1 MNLYKIAVFRPI
13 ATLMVFVAIM
23 VFGIYSTLNLP
34 IDLFPEINP
43 PVITVVTGYQ
53 GASALEVEQNLT
65 RHLENQ
71 FSTLNDLEEINSS
84 SVENFSIITLEFE
97 WGSNLDEASNNIRDA
112 LSRVRDLLPEV
123 IDEPMIY
130 RFNSSSFP
138 VIILAATAEESFPA
152 LRNILD
158 NQVVTPLNRLNGVG
172 AVNLEGGPV
181 RQIMI
186 NLDPQRMNAYQIG
199 VNDIAAALSNENQ
212 IIPAGNI
219 KLGKE
224 QFNIRIDTEFKTIE
238 EIQNVIVKN
247 SPEGGIVYLRDVAR
261 VEDTV
266 DEDMRVQ
273 MVNGQNAITISVQKQ
288 TSANTVEVAQAVL
301 EQLPLLTDNL
311 PPDVKL
317 VTVIDTSEFIESS
330 INNLSDVLIY
340 AVVFVV
346 IVVWIFLRRWRS
358 TFIVAVTIP
367 FSLIV
372 AFIYLAVTGNTLNLI
387 SLSSLSI
394 ALGLVVDDAIVV
406 LENISSYID
415 RGTKPREAALYG
427 TGEVGVAVVAT
438 TLTVVAV
445 FLPLTFLTGMTGI
458 WFRQLGII
466 VVVTVV
472 VSTLAALTLIPM
484 MSSKL
489 LRLRTEKTGRN
500 ANIGGKISRG
510 IENFLGRLDRA
521 YKKILSRALGRK
533 KLVVIVSFL
542 LFVGSIFMM
551 PLVGTEFMPASDSGR
566 MVISAELPTGRNT
579 QSAIATIEKI
589 EAIFEE
595 HVPELEII
603 SSGIGTSSTGGGMGM
618 ASTGPNIIDINAT
631 LVEASE
637 RERSVFEISELVRN
651 HLEDMPEIV
660 DFSVGSQGGSSTGA
674 SPVVIEII
682 GNDLEMNEALAN
694 RIRERLSQ
702 IEGVRNAEL
711 GVGDPQPALQL
722 ELDKEKIGLLGMN
735 PGQVGQDV
743 RNKIAGLR
751 ASEFKEGGEEFDIV
765 IRYEK
770 SFRETVNDIYAIQ
783 IPTPEGGVVNL
794 RSIANIVEI
803 QVPPSIERI
812 DRERSIQVT
821 ADLIGTPLNV
831 VFQEINS
838 FIAGELDLPSDVEI
852 RFGGD
857 IEQQQE
863 AFADLFLLLGLS
875 IILVYIVMAAEFES
889 FKDPFIIMFSL
900 PFAFTGVLLAL
911 VLTGT
916 KLSVIAFIGAI
927 ILVGIVVKN
936 AIILVDFIQLLRG
949 RGMGLYDAIIDAGAS
964 RLHPVLM
971 TTLTTLLA
979 MTPLALSTGEGSET
993 WRPMAI
999 AVLGGLTFSTV
1010 VTLVLVPVIY
1020 AIFHRK
1026 QGRKINLLEG

>member
-84 SVENFSIITLEFE
+84 SVENFAIITLEFE

-238 EIQNVIVKN
+238 DIQNVIVKN
-247 SPEGGIVYLRDVAR
+247 SPGGGIVYLRDVAR

-288 TSANTVEVAQAVL
+288 TNANTVEVAQAVL

-406 LENISSYID
+406 L
-415 RGTKPREAALYG
+415 
-427 TGEVGVAVVAT
+427 
-438 TLTVVAV
+438 
-445 FLPLTFLTGMTGI
+445 
-458 WFRQLGII
+458 
-466 VVVTVV
+466 
-472 VSTLAALTLIPM
+472 
-484 MSSKL
+484 
-489 LRLRTEKTGRN
+489 
-500 ANIGGKISRG
+500 
-510 IENFLGRLDRA
+510 
-521 YKKILSRALGRK
+521 
-533 KLVVIVSFL
+533 
-542 LFVGSIFMM
+542 
-551 PLVGTEFMPASDSGR
+551 
-566 MVISAELPTGRNT
+566 
-579 QSAIATIEKI
+579 
-589 EAIFEE
+589 
-595 HVPELEII
+595 
-603 SSGIGTSSTGGGMGM
+603 
-618 ASTGPNIIDINAT
+618 
-631 LVEASE
+631 
-637 RERSVFEISELVRN
+637 
-651 HLEDMPEIV
+651 
-660 DFSVGSQGGSSTGA
+660 
-674 SPVVIEII
+674 
-682 GNDLEMNEALAN
+682 
-694 RIRERLSQ
+694 
-702 IEGVRNAEL
+702 
-711 GVGDPQPALQL
+711 
-722 ELDKEKIGLLGMN
+722 
-735 PGQVGQDV
+735 
-743 RNKIAGLR
+743 
-751 ASEFKEGGEEFDIV
+751 
-765 IRYEK
+765 
-770 SFRETVNDIYAIQ
+770 
-783 IPTPEGGVVNL
+783 
-794 RSIANIVEI
+794 
-803 QVPPSIERI
+803 
-812 DRERSIQVT
+812 
-821 ADLIGTPLNV
+821 
-831 VFQEINS
+831 
-838 FIAGELDLPSDVEI
+838 
-852 RFGGD
+852 
-857 IEQQQE
+857 
-863 AFADLFLLLGLS
+863 
-875 IILVYIVMAAEFES
+875 
-889 FKDPFIIMFSL
+889 
-900 PFAFTGVLLAL
+900 
-911 VLTGT
+911 
-916 KLSVIAFIGAI
+916 
-927 ILVGIVVKN
+927 
-936 AIILVDFIQLLRG
+936 
-949 RGMGLYDAIIDAGAS
+949 
-964 RLHPVLM
+964 
-971 TTLTTLLA
+971 
-979 MTPLALSTGEGSET
+979 
-993 WRPMAI
+993 
-999 AVLGGLTFSTV
+999 
-1010 VTLVLVPVIY
+1010 
-1020 AIFHRK
+1020 
-1026 QGRKINLLEG
+1026 